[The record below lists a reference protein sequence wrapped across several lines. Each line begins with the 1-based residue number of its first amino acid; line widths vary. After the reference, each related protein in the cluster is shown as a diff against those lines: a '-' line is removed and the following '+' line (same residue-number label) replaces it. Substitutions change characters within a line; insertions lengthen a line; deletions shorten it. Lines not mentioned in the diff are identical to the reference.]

1 MVRDKAGHHELI
13 IAAARDEFMT
23 YGFADASM
31 RRIASAAGMSAAGL
45 YKHFPGKEEMFAA
58 LVEPACQ
65 GLMALYRQE
74 ETAERSA
81 LQNGTLTEKWENG
94 GEAKLAMTY
103 IYDHLDAF
111 RLLIC
116 KSRGTRYESFLHD
129 LAVEE
134 EKTTVTM
141 MDMLKAQGMKINSV
155 REEELHLLVT
165 ANVNAVFQAVEH
177 GFGREEAM
185 HYADTL
191 DAFFSSGWQ
200 TLFGY

>member
-1 MVRDKAGHHELI
+1 MARDKAGHDEQI
-13 IAAARDEFMT
+13 MAAAWQEFLT

-31 RRIASAAGMSAAGL
+31 RRIAAAAGMSAAGL
-45 YKHFPGKEEMFAA
+45 YKHFPGKEEMFSA
-58 LVEPACQ
+58 LVEPAFQ

-74 ETAERSA
+74 ETTEREA
-81 LQNGTLTEKWENG
+81 LEAGIVTEKWQSG
-94 GEAKLAMTY
+94 GEARLAMTY

-141 MDMLKAQGMKINSV
+141 MNMLKTQGMKINSV

-177 GFGREEAM
+177 GFSREEAM

>member
-45 YKHFPGKEEMFAA
+45 YKHFPGKEDMFAA

-141 MDMLKAQGMKINSV
+141 MDMLKAQGIKINSV

-177 GFGREEAM
+177 GFSREEAM

>member
-1 MVRDKAGHHELI
+1 MSRDKTAHHEMI
-13 IAAARDEFMT
+13 ITAARNEFMT

-45 YKHFPGKEEMFAA
+45 YKHFANKEEMFAA
-58 LVEPACQ
+58 LVEPACH

-74 ETAERSA
+74 ETAERAA
-81 LQNGTLTEKWENG
+81 LRDGVLTDKWEEG

-134 EKTTVTM
+134 EKTTLALM
-141 MDMLKAQGMKINSV
+141 AMLQENGMSINSV
-155 REEELHLLVT
+155 NPEEFHLLVT
-165 ANVNAVFQAVEH
+165 ANVNAIFQAVEH
-177 GFGREEAM
+177 NFTREEAM

-191 DAFFSSGWQ
+191 DIFFTRGWQ
-200 TLFGY
+200 VFFGY